1 MFPRIYDDSVAGQ
14 AMMCPWLARPDT
26 QRPSHAVSK
35 FTGVHVRR
43 HRNNDELPGAVLAP
57 PLWEEEGGTAG
68 HWSQN
73 VADPRENFVGHV
85 VIYAVLGLAYNVA
98 IQMIFVPHAMAAVV
112 RYIYSNILS
121 HGENVGIS

>member
-1 MFPRIYDDSVAGQ
+1 VSMAGQ
-14 AMMCPWLARPDT
+14 ARYSATKSRRIEIHRRSCST
-26 QRPSHAVSK
+26 TSEQRRTTRGGSSTSPM
-35 FTGVHVRR
+35 G
-43 HRNNDELPGAVLAP
+43 GG
-57 PLWEEEGGTAG
+57 GGTAG